1 MAIRYKYE
9 KKLKIKSINKFNFD
23 KYKVIRPTFKITKND
38 LDLST
43 ENIFL
48 IAAILY
54 TENNFKIKFE
64 EFYKTNQFEI
74 DVNVLNENILQANF
88 YLFYTD
94 EKENIDDLKTHMW
107 EYERLATQL
116 LSNLNSPV

>member
-23 KYKVIRPTFKITKND
+23 KYKVIRSFFKITKDD
-38 LDLST
+38 LNLST
-43 ENIFL
+43 ENIFF
-48 IAAILY
+48 IASVLY
-54 TENNFKIKFE
+54 TENNFKIYFE
-64 EFYKTNQFEI
+64 EYYKTNQFEI
-74 DVNVLNENILQANF
+74 DVNVLDEKILQANF

-107 EYERLATQL
+107 EYERLTIQL
-116 LSNLNSPV
+116 LNNLNSPV